1 MTSKHSRSNLARRLE
16 LTLLWA
22 GLAGVGTWL
31 ASIAIVF
38 AFQSWDNWAFERHSR
53 GEAVR
58 FEEYAKLQAQWV
70 GDKFQS
76 LVGRNDLPQRPAP
89 ETVRPVRPQ
98 APTNDELIG
107 RLTIARL
114 QLMTT
119 VREGTG
125 AATLALA
132 PGHIRGTTLPGQNGN
147 VGIAG
152 HRDTFFQSLANIR
165 LEDIVEFETMD
176 ARYVYQVTSTK
187 VVKPEDISVLRA
199 GLYPELTLVTCFPFG
214 FVGSAPDRFIV
225 KARLISQNPV
235 RPVPSLAKREA
246 TPAKDSPVV
255 TSAVITPPAVAP
267 PAVTSAVITPPAVA
281 PPAVTPPPDPPGKV
295 SFQVGKS
302 RSRQLAPG
310 ISVGVTDIDVLAG
323 RVDGWLSVMPDRR
336 TVWLRNQKTQEPL
349 TFYQDGEKRELTIAR
364 VTRDGASGYLLLH
377 EPAAR

>member
-1 MTSKHSRSNLARRLE
+1 MTKKDPPNNLARRLE

-58 FEEYAKLQAQWV
+58 FEEYIKHQEQWIV
-70 GDKFQS
+70 DKFQS
-76 LVGRNDLPQRPAP
+76 FLGRDDLPQRPAP
-89 ETVRPVRPQ
+89 EPARPVRPHVP
-98 APTNDELIG
+98 ASDELLG
-107 RLTIARL
+107 RLTIQRL
-114 QLMTT
+114 ELVTT

-132 PGHIRGTTLPGQNGN
+132 PGHIRGTSLPGQNGN

-152 HRDTFFQSLANIR
+152 HRDTFFQSLAGIR
-165 LEDIVEFETMD
+165 LEDIIEFETME

-187 VVKPEDISVLRA
+187 IVKPEDVSVLRA
-199 GLYPELTLVTCFPFG
+199 GLYPELTLVTCYPFG

-225 KARLISQNPV
+225 KARLISQNPL
-235 RPVPSLAKREA
+235 REAPSLAKLEEPA
-246 TPAKDSPVV
+246 TNIPPSV
-255 TSAVITPPAVAP
+255 TTPTVTPPSVTPPA
-267 PAVTSAVITPPAVA
+267 
-281 PPAVTPPPDPPGKV
+281 DPPGKV

-310 ISVGVTDIDVLAG
+310 ISVGVTDIDVSSG
-323 RVDGWLSVMPDRR
+323 RVEGWLWVMPDRR

-364 VTRDGASGYLLLH
+364 ITRDTASGYLLLR

>member
-1 MTSKHSRSNLARRLE
+1 ME

-31 ASIAIVF
+31 TSIAIVF

-58 FEEYAKLQAQWV
+58 FEEYVKQQQQWV
-70 GDKFQS
+70 VDKFQS
-76 LVGRNDLPQRPAP
+76 LVGRDVLPRRPAP
-89 ETVRPVRPQ
+89 EPGRPVRPQ
-98 APTNDELIG
+98 VPVNDELIG
-107 RLTIARL
+107 RLSIARL
-114 QLMTT
+114 QLVTT

-152 HRDTFFQSLANIR
+152 HRDTFFQSLAGIR
-165 LEDIVEFETMD
+165 LEDIIEFETMD
-176 ARYVYQVTSTK
+176 ARYVYQVASTK
-187 VVKPEDISVLRA
+187 IVKPEDVSVLKA
-199 GLYPELTLVTCFPFG
+199 GLYPELTLVTCYPFG

-235 RPVPSLAKREA
+235 RQAPSLAKLEEPA
-246 TPAKDSPVV
+246 PNISPTVTPPTV
-255 TSAVITPPAVAP
+255 TPPAVAP
-267 PAVTSAVITPPAVA
+267 PS
-281 PPAVTPPPDPPGKV
+281 DPPGKV

-323 RVDGWLSVMPDRR
+323 RVDGWLWVMPDRR
-336 TVWLRNQKTQEPL
+336 TVWLRNQKTKEPL
-349 TFYQDGEKRELTIAR
+349 TFYQDGEMRELTIAR
-364 VTRDGASGYLLLH
+364 VTRDSASGYLLLH
-377 EPAAR
+377 EPSVR